1 MINVNRKRNKHI
13 VSTVAVAGVLSLGIA
28 PAWALQ
34 SSQSKQSSAS
44 RQQSKLAD
52 GMIAANA
59 LQGHQVLDS
68 NNREIGTIENLF
80 IDPQTG
86 RIQRADIDFSIG
98 SNETYSVKWDQLK
111 VRQQGQDVAITLDQS
126 VVQRVQQARGGDRGD
141 LQEGVYGQQQRD
153 KDQRAGGSGVIGGGS
168 DKQQP
173 ISASQLTAAQLR
185 KVQQELN
192 KKGFHAGQVNGQWS
206 SETQA
211 AIRNF
216 QQSKGLTATGQLD
229 ERTVD
234 ELGLDADEFRQSKQ
248 SGGSGASSG
257 SQSNQRSTR

>member
-1 MINVNRKRNKHI
+1 MIDVNRKRNKHI

-28 PAWALQ
+28 PVWAQQ
-34 SSQSKQSSAS
+34 SSQSKSQQSKESSAS
-44 RQQSKLAD
+44 RQQSKIAD

-59 LQGHQVLDS
+59 LQGHKVLDS
-68 NNREIGTIENLF
+68 NNREVGTIENLF
-80 IDPQTG
+80 IDPQSG

-126 VVQRVQQARGGDRGD
+126 IVQRVQQARAGDRLD
-141 LQEGVYGQQQRD
+141 LQEGVYGQQQRRED
-153 KDQRAGGSGVIGGGS
+153 KDQRAGGSGVLGT

-173 ISASQLTAAQLR
+173 ISASQLGAAQIR
-185 KVQQELN
+185 RIQQELN
-192 KKGFHAGQVNGQWS
+192 KKGFHAGQVDGKWS

-211 AIRNF
+211 AIKNF

-229 ERTVD
+229 ERTIN
-234 ELGLDADEFRQSKQ
+234 ELGLDADEFRENSQSKQ
-248 SGGSGASSG
+248 
-257 SQSNQRSTR
+257 RTTR